1 MRRLAAPLFVCVLA
15 AIACKQ
21 EDKKGGGGAEA
32 QGSSGEIVIGEV
44 GSMTGP
50 QATFGTSSDRGIQ
63 LAVKEV
69 NAASGIKGKKVRVI
83 ALDDE
88 GKPEE
93 AATAVTRLI
102 SSEHVTAVLGE
113 VASTISKFMAP
124 KCQQAKVPMVTPSST
139 NETVTQIGD
148 YIFRACFID
157 SFQGYVMAKFA
168 HDNLKLQRVAILKDV
183 RNDYSVGLAKV
194 FEQNFTKMGGK
205 IVDNESFSNGDVDFK
220 AQLTNIKGAQPDG
233 IYVPGYYTDVGLIS
247 RQARETGLTVPLLG
261 GDGWDSEKLYE
272 IGGDALVGSYFSNHY
287 SVDDPNKRVQEFV
300 AKFKSEYAGQLPDSL
315 AAQAYD
321 AAGMLF
327 QAMKT
332 AKDLSGPAIRDAL
345 AATKNYPGV
354 TGDITMDKNRNPV
367 KPAVVLKIAKG
378 GHYDFAARIQ
388 PEGTPDTS
396 AQTQQQE
403 PPAPPAD
410 TGVKQTTGNTAPNA
424 APGSQPTP
432 TPMPAVGA
440 SSPAQDA
447 AATGQPQGVPP
458 GEHPK
463 KYPPREVASRSPP
476 RSPAARTPGPE

>member
-1 MRRLAAPLFVCVLA
+1 MRRFAAPLLFCVLA
-15 AIACKQ
+15 AIACKKEQ
-21 EDKKGGGGAEA
+21 GTGDAGGVGG
-32 QGSSGEIVIGEV
+32 SGNIIVIGEV

-69 NAASGIKGKKVRVI
+69 NAAGGIKGKQVQVI

-102 SSEHVTAVLGE
+102 ASEHVTAVLGE

-168 HDNLKLQRVAILKDV
+168 RDNLKLSKVAILKDV

-194 FEQNFTKMGGK
+194 FEANFTKMGGT
-205 IVDNESFSNGDVDFK
+205 IVANESFSNGDVDFK

-247 RQARETGLTVPLLG
+247 RQTREAGLTVPLLG

-287 SVDDPNKRVQEFV
+287 SVDDPNPRVQEFV
-300 AKFKSEYAGQLPDSL
+300 AKFKKEYAGQVPDSL

-327 QAMKT
+327 DAMKR
-332 AKDLSGPAIRDAL
+332 AKDLTGPAIRDAL
-345 AATKNYPGV
+345 ANTKSFAGV
-354 TGDITMDKNRNPV
+354 TGDISMDANRNPV
-367 KPAVVLKIAKG
+367 KPAVVLRIAKG
-378 GHYDFAARIQ
+378 GRYEFAARIQ
-388 PEGTPDTS
+388 PEGKPDQPT
-396 AQTQQQE
+396 A
-403 PPAPPAD
+403 
-410 TGVKQTTGNTAPNA
+410 TTGQA
-424 APGSQPTP
+424 
-432 TPMPAVGA
+432 
-440 SSPAQDA
+440 
-447 AATGQPQGVPP
+447 QGVPSE
-458 GEHPK
+458 EHPK
-463 KYPPREVASRSPP
+463 K
-476 RSPAARTPGPE
+476 